1 MRLRIGIWGFQ
12 PGYEIIL
19 EQIGVP
25 YEKVSE
31 NTNIT
36 LENYSVII
44 ISEIIQESDKQV
56 ILEYMNTGGSVLINT
71 RCWANLYGKKL
82 KQKKVRFLISDNNS
96 IYSSLGLVDIYT
108 KITFINSKKIEILDE
123 GLRIYHATIGK
134 GFVLILPFDINSLIL
149 DTQSLRKRF
158 YAERKELPSEIV
170 ARVSKGKLREL
181 VRISLERLHH
191 KRGLPF
197 AHKWYFPDSS
207 ENVFIFRLDT
217 DFCSSLQANNMV
229 EICRKNGISTTWFLD
244 TTSKE
249 RLQNYAEMK
258 DQELALHCDRHL
270 VFSDHNSNKKN
281 LEIGREKLN
290 SAGIE
295 MKGFAAPF
303 GDWNPELAK
312 VLDDMNLE
320 YSSEF
325 ALDYDDLP
333 FHPFVNGK
341 YSEVLQIPIHPI
353 SPGRLRR
360 SHFSPKEILNY
371 YLRLIDEKL
380 HLYKP
385 TIIYHHPHHEYLD
398 ILDQVFQFVNKSKVK
413 KLTMHEY
420 AKWWKM
426 RTNTQPDL
434 HFEDNRLRSNMERED
449 ISLRITLE
457 KGSIITKLNKTLDL
471 AGLKFIK
478 QKKVKHQPDLNRL
491 RKWCWRDILYN
502 YENKRGKMHYIS

>member
-19 EQIGVP
+19 EQIGIP

-44 ISEIIQESDKQV
+44 IPEIIQASGKQV
-56 ILEYMNTGGSVLINT
+56 ILEYLNTGGSVLLNA
-71 RCWANLYGKKL
+71 RCWANLYGKKF
-82 KQKKVRFLISDNNS
+82 KQKKVQFLITDNNS

-108 KITFINSKKIEILDE
+108 SISFVDSRELVILDE
-123 GLRIYHATIGK
+123 GLKIYHATIGK
-134 GFVLILPFDINSLIL
+134 GFAIIFPFEINSLIL
-149 DTQSLRKRF
+149 DTQSIRKRF
-158 YAERKELPSEIV
+158 YAEGKELPSEIV
-170 ARVSKGKLREL
+170 ARVSKGKLRKL
-181 VRISLERLHH
+181 VRISLEKLHH

-197 AHKWYFPDSS
+197 VHKWYFPDSS

-217 DFCSSLQANNMV
+217 DFCSSHQANNMV
-229 EICRKNGISTTWFLD
+229 EICRKNGISATWFLD
-244 TTSKE
+244 TASKE
-249 RLQNYAEMK
+249 SLQNYAEMK

-270 VFSDHNSNKKN
+270 VFSDYNSNKKN
-281 LEIGREKLN
+281 LEIGRDKLN
-290 SAGIE
+290 STGIE

-312 VLDDMNLE
+312 VLDDLSLE

-325 ALDYDDLP
+325 TLDYDDLP
-333 FHPFVNGK
+333 FYPFVNGK
-341 YSEVLQIPIHPI
+341 FTKVLQIPIHPI

-360 SHFSPKEILNY
+360 SHFSPKEMLNY
-371 YLRLIDEKL
+371 YLRLIEEKL
-380 HLYKP
+380 HLYEP

-398 ILDQVFQFVNKSKVK
+398 IFDQVFQSVNKSKVK

-434 HFEDNRLRSNMERED
+434 HFEDNWLRSNIERED

-457 KGSIITKLNKTLDL
+457 EGSIIAKFNKKIDL
-471 AGLKFIK
+471 ANLKFIK
-478 QKKVKHQPDLNRL
+478 RKKVEYQSDIKRL
-491 RKWCWRDILYN
+491 RKWCWRDVLYN

>member
-1 MRLRIGIWGFQ
+1 MRLKLGIWGIQ

-25 YEKVSE
+25 YENVSE

-56 ILEYMNTGGSVLINT
+56 ILEYMNTGGSVLLNA

-108 KITFINSKKIEILDE
+108 KISYVNSKELGILDE
-123 GLRIYHATIGK
+123 GLGIYHTKIGK
-134 GFVLILPFDINSLIL
+134 GFVLIFPFDINSLIL
-149 DTQSLRKRF
+149 DTRSIRKRF
-158 YAERKELPSEIV
+158 YSERKELPSEIV

-181 VRISLERLHH
+181 VRISLGSLHH

-197 AHKWYFPDSS
+197 VHKWYFPDSS

-217 DFCSSLQANNMV
+217 DFCSSHQANNMV
-229 EICRKNGISTTWFLD
+229 GICRKNNISATWFLD
-244 TTSKE
+244 TTSEE
-249 RLQNYAEMK
+249 RLHNYAEMK

-270 VFSDHNSNKKN
+270 VFSDYKNNKKN
-281 LEIGREKLN
+281 LEIGRDKLN
-290 SAGIE
+290 ATGIE
-295 MKGFAAPF
+295 MNGFAAPF

-312 VLDDMNLE
+312 VLDDLNLE

-325 ALDYDDLP
+325 TLDYDDLP
-333 FHPFVNGK
+333 FNPFINGK
-341 YSEVLQIPIHPI
+341 FSKVLQIPIHPI
-353 SPGRLRR
+353 SLGWLRR
-360 SHFSPKEILNY
+360 SHFSPKEMLNY
-371 YLRLIDEKL
+371 YLKLIDEKL
-380 HLYKP
+380 YLYEP
-385 TIIYHHPHHEYLD
+385 TIIYHHPHHEYLN
-398 ILDQVFQFVNKSKVK
+398 ILDKVFQYVNKIKVK
-413 KLTMHEY
+413 KLTMNEY

-434 HFEDNRLRSNMERED
+434 YFEDNRLRSNIESND

-457 KGSIITKLNKTLDL
+457 EGSIITKFNKMIDL
-471 AGLKFIK
+471 ANLRFIK
-478 QKKVKHQPDLNRL
+478 QKKVEHQHDLKRL

-502 YENKRGKMHYIS
+502 YESIRGKKKK